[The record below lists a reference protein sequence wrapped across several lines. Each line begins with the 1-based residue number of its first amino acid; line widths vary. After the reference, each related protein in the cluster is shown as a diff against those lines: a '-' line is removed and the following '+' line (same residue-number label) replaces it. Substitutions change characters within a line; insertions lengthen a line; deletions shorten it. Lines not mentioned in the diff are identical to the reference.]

1 MSTLMHY
8 QIRQQGTK
16 MNTRTLFSGTIALLL
31 LAGAS
36 SQAAD
41 TMTRFDSRSG
51 SKVRIEGTSSVHDWQ
66 VEGKLIGGHLEA
78 GPNFPTE
85 PGQSVEPGKVDAK
98 VEAFIPVRS
107 LMSIEKDGR
116 PYKATMDDSMY
127 GKLKVENNP
136 KIFFYLSELV
146 LKETPKTKDAAYVFD
161 AKGDL
166 VVAGATNKISMPVS
180 VLPLGDKKLKISGKT
195 DAKMTDF
202 GIKPVELSIGPLSIK
217 TGDEVKLSFDW
228 MVAHKAPAPAAASK

>member
-1 MSTLMHY
+1 MKIQNFTAAMILSL
-8 QIRQQGTK
+8 
-16 MNTRTLFSGTIALLL
+16 LVTITSSS
-31 LAGAS
+31 AGE
-36 SQAAD
+36 Q
-41 TMTRFDSRSG
+41 MVRFDARSG
-51 SKVRIEGTSSVHDWQ
+51 SKVRIEGTSSIHDWR

-85 PGQSVEPGKVDAK
+85 PGQSVQPGKVDAK

-116 PYKATMDDSMY
+116 PYKADMDNKMY
-127 GKLKVENNP
+127 EKLKVENSP
-136 KIFFYLSELV
+136 RIFFYLSELV
-146 LKETPKTKDAAYVFD
+146 LKEAPKTKDAAYVFD

-166 VVAGATNKISMPVS
+166 VVAGATNKISMPVT

-202 GIKPVELSIGPLSIK
+202 GIQPVAKNIGPLSIK

-228 MVAHKAPAPAAASK
+228 MVAHKAPAAAAASK

>member
-1 MSTLMHY
+1 MNMQRFATAIIISIATLNSLSAVGQM
-8 QIRQQGTK
+8 
-16 MNTRTLFSGTIALLL
+16 A
-31 LAGAS
+31 
-36 SQAAD
+36 
-41 TMTRFDSRSG
+41 RFDSRSG

-66 VEGKLIGGHLEA
+66 VEGKLIGGHVEA

-85 PGQSVEPGKVDAK
+85 PGQTVQPGKVDAK

-107 LMSIEKDGR
+107 LLSIEKDGK
-116 PYKATMDDSMY
+116 PYKAAMDDRMY
-127 GKLKVENNP
+127 EKLKSDTNP
-136 KIFFYLSELV
+136 KIFYYLNELV
-146 LKETPKTKDAAYVFD
+146 LTEPAKSKDAPYIFE

-195 DAKMTDF
+195 NAKMTDF
-202 GIKPVELSIGPLSIK
+202 GIQPVALNIGPLAIK

-228 MVAHKAPAPAAASK
+228 MLAQKPPAAAATNQ